1 MNPADRTRR
10 EAVARLCEAQAS
22 GLLSI
27 EVFEERYAL
36 IRDAE
41 TAAGVMAIVA
51 DLPTDPGLIQ
61 AVSRP
66 IPPPQTMPDDDDHYL
81 ADRAD
86 TPLPVDVPAS
96 IRIPSILGSSTRG
109 GAWIVPEHL
118 EVLVILGE
126 LKLDFRDAEFTSP
139 TTVIDLSVSLGTL
152 TIIIPPGTQ
161 VENECREVMASSKHT
176 KPRRFR
182 SEFNDDLVVLRGSLF
197 MAELVIKEAPPT
209 GTPRVK
215 KGLGEWLGLS
225 AGDADGV

>member
-10 EAVARLCEAQAS
+10 EAVARLCEAQAA

-27 EVFEERYAL
+27 EAFEERYAL
-36 IRDAE
+36 IRGAE
-41 TAAGVMAIVA
+41 TSAGVMAIVA

-66 IPPPQTMPDDDDHYL
+66 STPPLPDDDDDP
-81 ADRAD
+81 AEQGDPA
-86 TPLPVDVPAS
+86 LPVDAPAS

-109 GAWIVPEHL
+109 GVWIVPEHL

-126 LKLDFRDAEFTSP
+126 LKLDLRDAEFTSA
-139 TTVIDLSVSLGTL
+139 TTVIDLSVSFGSL
-152 TIIIPPGTQ
+152 TITIPPGTQ
-161 VENECREVMASSKHT
+161 VENECREVLASSTHA

-182 SEFNDDLVVLRGSLF
+182 REINGDLLVLRGSLF
-197 MAELVIKEAPPT
+197 MSELVIKEAPPS

-225 AGDADGV
+225 AGTDDGM

>member
-41 TAAGVMAIVA
+41 TAAGVLAIVA

-66 IPPPQTMPDDDDHYL
+66 IPPPQTGHGGDDHYGVE
-81 ADRAD
+81 RVE
-86 TPLPVDVPAS
+86 TQLPVEAPAS
-96 IRIPSILGSSTRG
+96 IRIPSILGSGTRSG
-109 GAWIVPEHL
+109 VWIVPEHL

-126 LKLDFRDAEFTSP
+126 LKLDFRDAEFTSQ
-139 TTVIDLSVSLGTL
+139 TTVIDLSVTFGTV
-152 TIIIPPGTQ
+152 TITIPPGTQ
-161 VENECREVMASSKHT
+161 VENECREVMASSKHS

-182 SEFNDDLVVLRGSLF
+182 GEFNDDLLVLRGSLF

-209 GTPRVK
+209 GTPRK
-215 KGLGEWLGLS
+215 RKGLGAWLGLS
-225 AGDADGV
+225 AGDDDGQ